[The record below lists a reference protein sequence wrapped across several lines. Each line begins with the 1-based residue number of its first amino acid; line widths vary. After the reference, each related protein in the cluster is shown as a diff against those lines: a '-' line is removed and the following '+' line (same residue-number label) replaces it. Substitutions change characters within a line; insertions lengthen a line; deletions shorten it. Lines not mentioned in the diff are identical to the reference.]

1 MEYLEMKIKHK
12 NNNQSCKR
20 NICKTCDLL
29 QEEKEKEIDRKK
41 VQRWIDILDGTNR
54 GTYLTL

>member
-1 MEYLEMKIKHK
+1 MKTKHK

-29 QEEKEKEIDRKK
+29 QEKMEKEIDRKK

>member
-1 MEYLEMKIKHK
+1 MKTKHK
-12 NNNQSCKR
+12 NNNQLCKR

-54 GTYLTL
+54 DTYLTL